1 MVDLSLLKSLENME
15 KILDELIVMNNKLDL
30 IKEII
35 NDLHEINQKL
45 NKEDDKNE

>member
-15 KILDELIVMNNKLDL
+15 KILDELIVMNNKLDTIQNIL
-30 IKEII
+30 

-45 NKEDDKNE
+45 NNKECE